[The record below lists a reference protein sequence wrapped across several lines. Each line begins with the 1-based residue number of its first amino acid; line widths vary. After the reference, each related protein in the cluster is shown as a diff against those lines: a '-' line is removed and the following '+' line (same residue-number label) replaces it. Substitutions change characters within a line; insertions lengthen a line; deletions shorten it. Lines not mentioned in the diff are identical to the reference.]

1 MRIAY
6 ATHVVGRAIFTKR
19 YLDYVSA
26 VKRLRKTALSC
37 EQKPCILNNFS
48 TFLALLEYLEGLSF
62 QVSWSSVLVAAL
74 ATSITSIDGIG
85 ISFFRNFV
93 AYRKLPKT
101 HPRKKHNWNYLAM
114 SVSIPITAVH
124 LLGTLSFMGLRTS
137 MQSKSFCVY
146 HKNLRI
152 FCSNK

>member
-1 MRIAY
+1 
-6 ATHVVGRAIFTKR
+6 
-19 YLDYVSA
+19 
-26 VKRLRKTALSC
+26 
-37 EQKPCILNNFS
+37 
-48 TFLALLEYLEGLSF
+48 
-62 QVSWSSVLVAAL
+62 
-74 ATSITSIDGIG
+74 
-85 ISFFRNFV
+85 
-93 AYRKLPKT
+93 
-101 HPRKKHNWNYLAM
+101 M